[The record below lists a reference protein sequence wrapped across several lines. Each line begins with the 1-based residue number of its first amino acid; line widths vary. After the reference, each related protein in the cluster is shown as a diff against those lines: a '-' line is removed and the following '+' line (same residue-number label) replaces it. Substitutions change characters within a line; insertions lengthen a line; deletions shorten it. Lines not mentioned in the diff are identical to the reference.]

1 MSADESSQN
10 PRGTDPLQF
19 DVAESASSGSGA
31 ASGESS
37 TCTRCAGPITTSYY
51 QVNGLVVCPRCRGG
65 LESSDGSRWKRV
77 LTATGLGLLA
87 AFGGSVVYFAIAAL
101 TGYEFGLVA
110 IAVGYVVGRA
120 VNKGSR
126 GRGGWAYQ
134 TLAIV
139 LTYFAIVS
147 TYVPLA
153 VREFRQNPAQA
164 DSLRTAL
171 AKRDGVP
178 AADSLDEDD
187 DDDDADLDSAAVAAD
202 SGIVVTQAG
211 SPKTGKTLGGKPVR
225 LGAGM
230 VILGIV
236 ALLVFAAIAPI
247 LAGFSNIIGL
257 VIIFFAVF
265 QAWALN
271 KRVPLEITGPYRVG
285 RDGEGVAASG

>member
-1 MSADESSQN
+1 MSPDESSHES
-10 PRGTDPLQF
+10 GSTDPLQF
-19 DVAESASSGSGA
+19 DVAENTAPGGGA
-31 ASGESS
+31 TAASS
-37 TCTRCAGPITTSYY
+37 TCTQCEGAITASYY
-51 QVNGLVVCPRCRGG
+51 QLNGLVICPRCRGA
-65 LESSDGSRWKRV
+65 LDTAEGSRWRRV
-77 LTATGLGLLA
+77 LTAAGLGLLA
-87 AFGGSVVYFAIAAL
+87 AIGGSVVYFAIAAL

-120 VNKGSR
+120 VHKGSR

-153 VREFRQNPAQA
+153 VREFRANPAQA
-164 DSLRTAL
+164 DSLRIAL
-171 AKRDGVP
+171 AKGDSL
-178 AADSLDEDD
+178 AKADSLDDDEEEEDST
-187 DDDDADLDSAAVAAD
+187 ATAVAD
-202 SGIVVTQAG
+202 SELVATQAG
-211 SPKTGKTLGGKPVR
+211 SPAKAGSTARAGQPIR

-230 VILGIV
+230 VILGLL
-236 ALLVFAAIAPI
+236 ALLAFAAVAPI

-265 QAWALN
+265 QAWSLN

-285 RDGEGVAASG
+285 RDGDRVGASG

>member
-1 MSADESSQN
+1 MSAHESSQN
-10 PRGTDPLQF
+10 PGSSDPLQF
-19 DVAESASSGSGA
+19 DVAESASPGGGPA
-31 ASGESS
+31 AGDAS
-37 TCTRCAGPITTSYY
+37 TCSQCAGAITASYY
-51 QVNGLVVCPRCRGG
+51 QVNGAVMCPRCRGALG
-65 LESSDGSRWKRV
+65 SADGSRARRV
-77 LTATGLGLLA
+77 LTAAGLGLLA
-87 AFGGSVVYFAIAAL
+87 ALGGSIVYFAIAAL

-153 VREFRQNPAQA
+153 VREFRANPAQA

-171 AKRDGVP
+171 AKRDGVTP
-178 AADSLDEDD
+178 TDSLAD
-187 DDDDADLDSAAVAAD
+187 DDDDADDSTAVAGD
-202 SGIVVTQAG
+202 SGFAVTQAG
-211 SPKTGKTLGGKPVR
+211 SPTKTGSRAHSGKAVR

-230 VILGIV
+230 VILGLV
-236 ALLVFAAIAPI
+236 ALLAFAAIAPI

-265 QAWALN
+265 QAWSLN
-271 KRVPLEITGPYRVG
+271 KRVPLEITGPYRIG
-285 RDGEGVAASG
+285 RDGEGVATSG